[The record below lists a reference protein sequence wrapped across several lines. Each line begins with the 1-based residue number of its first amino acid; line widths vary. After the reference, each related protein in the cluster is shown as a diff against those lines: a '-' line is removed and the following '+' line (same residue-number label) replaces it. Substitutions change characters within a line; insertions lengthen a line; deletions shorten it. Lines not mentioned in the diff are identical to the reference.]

1 MTDNPE
7 VTLILPVYNEE
18 KTIREIIT
26 KSEEVLGDIRAEI
39 IVVDDGSIDSTAE
52 EVRKTSAQLI
62 SHEKNRGKGVTLRTG
77 FQAARGK
84 IIVVMDADGQ
94 DDPREIPNFLKAQKD
109 NDADFV
115 NGSRF
120 IGTLEKGA
128 ISKMNR
134 LGTYFVD
141 FFLNKILGVKITDS
155 QAGFRCFKAEKI
167 RELDLKSE
175 WYDIETETV
184 IKAHRHKF
192 KVVEIP
198 VVRDKREHG
207 QSQHNQIKFAFRFF
221 RLLFRIY
228 LKKNS

>member
-26 KSEEVLGDIRAEI
+26 ISEEALGDTRAEI

-120 IGTLEKGA
+120 I
-128 ISKMNR
+128 
-134 LGTYFVD
+134 
-141 FFLNKILGVKITDS
+141 
-155 QAGFRCFKAEKI
+155 
-167 RELDLKSE
+167 
-175 WYDIETETV
+175 
-184 IKAHRHKF
+184 
-192 KVVEIP
+192 
-198 VVRDKREHG
+198 
-207 QSQHNQIKFAFRFF
+207 
-221 RLLFRIY
+221 
-228 LKKNS
+228 